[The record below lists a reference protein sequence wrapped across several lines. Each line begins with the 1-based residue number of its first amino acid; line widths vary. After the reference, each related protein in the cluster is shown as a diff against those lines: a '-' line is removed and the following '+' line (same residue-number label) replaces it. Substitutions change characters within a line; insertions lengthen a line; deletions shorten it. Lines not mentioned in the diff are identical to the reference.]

1 MSLPLIITTVVS
13 ISILVMLCIGFTF
26 TYMMDK
32 FPNFA
37 HTSFASIG
45 TMVTFYYVK
54 LHGLSPYQTWPISM
68 LVGGLVGVILYLVIV
83 NPIKKQGYREI
94 TLTFTFLIISQMIS
108 SFIGVFSY
116 WLLNFKRLSS
126 FSFILRA
133 EDFNLNGIPGIG
145 ITAPLTTILLVGGLW
160 LFLNRV
166 KFGIAMRATAEDEDL
181 SASLGVNVQLIHI
194 SSWFLSGMLSSLA
207 GSIIP
212 LWQGTAIDY
221 SDSLLV
227 SVMAG
232 SVLGGLHSITG
243 AIIGGIL
250 VATSQKTLSYL
261 LVRLFGVWM
270 GSYEALLPIIF
281 LFTALI
287 IEPRGLIALQDR
299 EISVHSIKDDL
310 IRLRSSLRNMLSLEW

>member
-1 MSLPLIITTVVS
+1 MSLPLIITAVVS
-13 ISILVMLCIGFTF
+13 ISILVMLSIGFTF

-54 LHGLSPYQTWPISM
+54 LHGWNPYHTWPISM
-68 LVGGLVGVILYLVIV
+68 LVGGIIGVLLYLGIV
-83 NPIKKQGYREI
+83 NPIRKQGYREI

-133 EDFNLNGIPGIG
+133 EDFSWNGIPGIG
-145 ITAPLTTILLVGGLW
+145 LAAPLTTILLVGGLW

-166 KFGIAMRATAEDEDL
+166 KFGIALRATAEDEFL
-181 SASLGVNVQLIHI
+181 AASLGVNIQFIHI

-221 SDSLLV
+221 SDELLV
-227 SVMAG
+227 SVMAA
-232 SVLGGLHSITG
+232 SVLGGLDSITG
-243 AIIGGIL
+243 AIIGGVL

-261 LVRLFGVWM
+261 LVRVIGVWM
-270 GSYEALLPIIF
+270 GAYEALLPIIF
-281 LFTALI
+281 LFTALV
-287 IEPRGLIALQDR
+287 IEPRGLIALKGKQ
-299 EISVHSIKDDL
+299 ITIKSFKDSL
-310 IRLRSSLRNMLSLEW
+310 TRLVANMRNMLSLEW